1 MKKGLI
7 YFSITITLVALAGV
21 FFILN
26 NNRQYKG
33 NSAIKGIPVD
43 AAIIIRVSN
52 IASIS
57 NLMLKNIDYSKEL
70 EKFSLSS
77 KAYTLINQLDSL
89 DIFTESTFEKLKQKQ
104 FFVSFHIQGRN
115 KIEAL
120 LATSSNNRSE
130 EKGISNWI
138 KSLSDKGFIVTSKGY
153 DAATIISIKKR
164 ESSNTYYISIFRG
177 VVLESSSNLLVE
189 SAIRQLQSN
198 LSLLTNSAFSKVFKT
213 SGDNNPAN
221 LYLNFATMPHFLP
234 SIFKDSKKIPSIF
247 KTNNALWA
255 ELDVDIKS
263 KEVMMNGFIA
273 GESSSL
279 INELFSGM
287 KPQKPEIPNILPSN
301 TRIYM
306 SYCMESTVEFHK
318 RFHSYLKKSGQDTKY
333 FNIVNRIKKE
343 KKIDI
348 DKEFYSFIEGEM
360 ALVYTDLNPSS
371 PDVNSFL
378 IAETKGR
385 SFSSDKMKRLLAAL
399 NSHTTTPIE
408 YYKVDKDTSFPIY
421 KGLPDNLLE
430 HLMGRFFPFVP
441 QKYFSFFDN
450 YIIFSNNISSLHDF
464 LYANVLKKTLSNKK
478 QFNNFRENFSIRENL
493 FIYSEI
499 SVLAGYLKNI
509 IKDEYINLS
518 PEQRRELSKF
528 YAGGIQI
535 AATGNLLYSSIYAN
549 YLPSR
554 ENEPHTIWQSLLD
567 STVINKPVLVKNHY
581 TNEKELM
588 VQDAKFNLYLINNS
602 GRLLWK
608 KPLDGKILG
617 TIEQIDYY
625 RNRKLQYIFNTKN
638 KIYLLD
644 RNGNSVE
651 EYPIKLPVTATNGIA
666 VLDYDNNRDYRIF
679 LATNDRRVRL
689 FDKRGNKVTGW
700 EFKKTE
706 GTVTQPVQYF
716 RNNSKDYIV
725 FSDNHKV
732 YILNRRGNSRVKP
745 NKHIVVASNCKFHI
759 KDKNT
764 PNCKLISASPN
775 AELIFIDIPTGKTT
789 IKSLIEKTNNFAFTF
804 YKDANTP
811 KYVFMLP
818 DRLKIFDSSGKELV
832 SKTFNKRMG
841 LTIDKYQF
849 SAGNSKLGLT
859 EQSGNHIFLIN
870 SNGSTYKG
878 FPLRGS
884 SRFSI
889 GFLKSSSSRFNL
901 VVGGDN
907 NYIFNYRVE

>member
-1 MKKGLI
+1 MKKGLV
-7 YFSITITLVALAGV
+7 YFSISITLAILAGV

-33 NSAIKGIPVD
+33 NNAIKGIPVD
-43 AAIIIRVSN
+43 AAVIIRISD
-52 IASIS
+52 IASLS
-57 NLMLKNIDYSKEL
+57 DLMLKDIDYSAEL
-70 EKFSLSS
+70 EKFSFSS
-77 KAYTLINQLDSL
+77 KVFSLIRQLDSL
-89 DIFTESTFEKLKQKQ
+89 DIFTESAFEKLKQKQ
-104 FFVSFHIQGRN
+104 VIASFHIQGRN
-115 KIEAL
+115 KVETL
-120 LATSSNNRSE
+120 FATSSNNKLE
-130 EKGISNWI
+130 ESRIEDWI
-138 KSLSDKGFIVTSKGY
+138 KSLSEKNFTVTSKNY
-153 DAATIISIKKR
+153 DAATIFSIKDPATSR
-164 ESSNTYYISIFRG
+164 AFYTSTFSG
-177 VVLESSSNLLVE
+177 VILGSYSNLLVE
-189 SAIRQLQSN
+189 SAIRQLQSEI
-198 LSLLTNSAFSKVFKT
+198 SLLSNSAFSKVYKT
-213 SGDNNPAN
+213 SGKNNPAN
-221 LYLNFATMPHFLP
+221 LYINFAAMPRFL
-234 SIFKDSKKIPSIF
+234 SSVFKDSKKIPSLF

-263 KEVMMNGFIA
+263 KEIMMNGFIA

-279 INELFSGM
+279 INELFTGM
-287 KPQKPEIPNILPSN
+287 KPQKPEIPNVLPSN

-306 SYCMESTVEFHK
+306 SYCMESTVEFRK
-318 RFHSYLKKSGQDTKY
+318 RFHSFLKKTGRDAKY
-333 FNIVNRIKKE
+333 FSVINRIKKD

-348 DKEFYSFIEGEM
+348 DEQFYSFIEGEM
-360 ALVYTDLNPSS
+360 ALVYTDLNPSN
-371 PDVNSFL
+371 PDVNSFF
-378 IAETKGR
+378 IAETKGK
-385 SFSSDKMKRLLAAL
+385 SFSLDKMKKLLKSL
-399 NSHTTTPIE
+399 NGSSTQPIE
-408 YYKVDKDTSFPIY
+408 YYKMDDDTSFPIY
-421 KGLPDNLLE
+421 KGLPGNLLK
-430 HLMGRFFPFVP
+430 HLLERFFPVVP

-450 YIIFSNNISSLHDF
+450 YIIFSNSINSLHDF

-478 QFNNFRENFSIRENL
+478 HFNNFRENFSVRENL

-499 SVLAGYLKNI
+499 PVLAGYLKNI
-509 IKDEYINLS
+509 IKDEYIDFS
-518 PEQRRELSKF
+518 AEQYKELSKF

-535 AATGNLLYSSIYAN
+535 AATGDLLYSSIYAN

-625 RNRKLQYIFNTKN
+625 RNNKLQYIFNTKN

-644 RNGNSVE
+644 RNGNSVDK
-651 EYPIKLPVTATNGIA
+651 YPVKLPITATNGIA

-679 LATNDRRVRL
+679 LATSDRRVRL
-689 FDKRGNKVTGW
+689 FDKRGNKITGW
-700 EFKKTE
+700 EFKQTE

-725 FSDNHKV
+725 FSDNRKI
-732 YILNRRGNSRVKP
+732 YILNRRGNPRVKP
-745 NKHIVVASNCKFHI
+745 SKHVVAASNCKFYI
-759 KDKNT
+759 KNKNT
-764 PNCKLISASPN
+764 SKCKLITTSPN
-775 AELIFIDIPTGKTT
+775 AELIFIDIPTGRTT
-789 IKSLIEKTNNFAFTF
+789 IKSFIEGTNNFGFTF
-804 YKDANTP
+804 YKQNSSSR
-811 KYVFMLP
+811 YVFLLP
-818 DRLKIFDSSGKELV
+818 DKLKIFDDSGAELV
-832 SKTFNKRMG
+832 SKTFNKKMA

-849 SAGNSKLGLT
+849 SSGNFKLGLT
-859 EQSGNHIFLIN
+859 EQSGLHIFLIN